1 MCGEVC
7 VQLISILASTSTLT
21 PPIRIK
27 LAKNDRY
34 CFLLSGHFV
43 WSACQSLFHFEEVY
57 FRRAKHWRRTKS
69 WHMCAVV
76 SVWGLLKKTS
86 WPEWDSVERS
96 LMQDNICLSSKSRA
110 KSGKVLHQV
119 QNQYDGLKISPQ
131 TPPSVTYTVWHGWRF
146 DACLSS

>member
-7 VQLISILASTSTLT
+7 VQLISIIASASTLT
-21 PPIRIK
+21 APIRIK

-43 WSACQSLFHFEEVY
+43 WSACQSSFHFEEVY
-57 FRRAKHWRRTKS
+57 FRRAKHWRRAAGLHKS

-76 SVWGLLKKTS
+76 SVGGLLKKTS
-86 WPEWDSVERS
+86 CPEWDTVERS
-96 LMQDNICLSSKSRA
+96 LMQDYICLSSKSRA

-119 QNQYDGLKISPQ
+119 QNQYDGLKISP
-131 TPPSVTYTVWHGWRF
+131 
-146 DACLSS
+146 